1 MYEYQYLIGGSLS
14 LVVALYVITRKPR
27 TFALKSLSLFGLA
40 TFVWEFAVF
49 FSKTAPDAITAAN
62 LYLIV
67 ILTSHLALALYLLT
81 ILNIQEK
88 RTLKT
93 NTLILVPAM
102 MQAVVLP
109 MGYFN
114 SYMFSYREDSW
125 SYSIVNYQLPLI
137 FVSVIFVGYLISI
150 VIVLFD
156 LIRRTNSTLLKRKY
170 AILLVSFLVFQAI
183 GTIATNA
190 LIAFSTIS
198 SGFRLGGVLQLLT
211 FVFIWYAMTLKTT
224 RIRIFAF
231 GQDFSQTY
239 SSFLTNFYNSKID
252 SQLGEGFFEFEDFI
266 AESGIP
272 DNVSV
277 NKDKIAF
284 RDSDTLNIAELI
296 KRNLDYF
303 DRKSTDPRVV
313 DSYLRV
319 LKAAQERLDARFDE
333 VIKANEDFLKKSDLI
348 YGISNGRYLKEATA
362 DTSSKGLEAWDAC
375 LKIYKRIL
383 YPIIERIHDN
393 PQFQNKLSEHELT
406 GLVRVS
412 DYGEISTLRAREWLP
427 TNAKDREI
435 TFVIQRFNSFL
446 VWVYEELLRLPDTDV
461 EEILEELNTVLR
473 LNKEEAVTLG
483 VYPSLLG
490 VLATRIPRTNVHV
503 LYSDYL
509 EELVE
514 ERTRA
519 LKEAQESLLKSQRL
533 ATIGEAAAMVGHD
546 LRNPLQAI
554 VNMLYIAEKK
564 LAADSYEDMIE
575 LIRTIGE
582 QVGYMDKI
590 VSDLQDYARPIRMNL
605 SEVDIEELLRQTF
618 SSIGVP
624 EKVRVSFDI
633 QKELPSL
640 LVDPLLMKRAFTNFA
655 LNAIQAMPEGGK
667 LIISA
672 SADEKSALISI
683 QDTGVGISEKN
694 LEKLYQPFF
703 TTKPRGQGLG
713 LSVCKRLIEAHNGS
727 ISVESKVGVGTT
739 FRIRIPLTALAKPA
753 II

>member
-40 TFVWEFAVF
+40 TFVWEFAAF
-49 FSKTAPDAITAAN
+49 FSKTAPDVITAAN

-88 RTLKT
+88 RALKT
-93 NTLILVPAM
+93 DILIMVPAM
-102 MQAVVLP
+102 MQAAVLP

-114 SYMFSYREDSW
+114 SYMFSYSEDSW
-125 SYSIVNYQLPLI
+125 SYSIVSYQLPLV
-137 FVSVIFVGYLISI
+137 FVSVIFVGYLIGI
-150 VIVLFD
+150 IIVLFD
-156 LIRRTNSTLLKRKY
+156 LIRRTNSTLLRRKY

-183 GTIATNA
+183 GTIGANA
-190 LIAFSTIS
+190 LIALKALS
-198 SGFRLGGVLQLLT
+198 SGFRLGGVLQFLT
-211 FVFIWYAMTLKTT
+211 FIFIWFAMTLRTT
-224 RIRIFAF
+224 RIGIFAS
-231 GQDFSQTY
+231 GQDFSQIY
-239 SSFLTNFYNSKID
+239 SSFLTDFYNKKIE

-266 AESGIP
+266 TESGIS
-272 DNVSV
+272 DSVSV

-284 RDSDTLNIAELI
+284 RDSDILNIAELI
-296 KRNLDYF
+296 NRNLDYF

-313 DSYLRV
+313 DGYLRV

-333 VIKANEDFLKKSDLI
+333 VIKSNEDFLKKSDLI

-362 DTSSKGLEAWDAC
+362 DTSLGGLEAWDAC

-393 PQFQNKLSEHELT
+393 PQFRNKLSEHELT
-406 GLVRVS
+406 DLVRVS
-412 DYGEISTLRAREWLP
+412 DYGEISILRAREWLP
-427 TNAKDREI
+427 TNPRDREI

-446 VWVYEELLRLPDTDV
+446 VWVYGELLRLPNTDV
-461 EEILEELNTVLR
+461 EEILEELNTVLK
-473 LNKEEAVTLG
+473 LNKEEAVILG

-533 ATIGEAAAMVGHD
+533 VAIGEAAAMVGHD
-546 LRNPLQAI
+546 LRNPLQAM

-564 LAADSYEDMIE
+564 LAADSYEDVIE
-575 LIRTIGE
+575 LIRSIGE

-590 VSDLQDYARPIRMNL
+590 VSDLQDYARPIRLNL
-605 SEVDIEELLRQTF
+605 SEVDIEELLHQTF
-618 SSIGVP
+618 SAIGVP

-633 QKELPSL
+633 QKELPRL
-640 LVDPLLMKRAFTNFA
+640 LVDPLLMKRALTNFVS
-655 LNAIQAMPEGGK
+655 NAIQAMPEGGK

-672 SADEKSALISI
+672 SADEISVLISI

-694 LEKLYQPFF
+694 LEKLYRPFF

-753 II
+753 IV